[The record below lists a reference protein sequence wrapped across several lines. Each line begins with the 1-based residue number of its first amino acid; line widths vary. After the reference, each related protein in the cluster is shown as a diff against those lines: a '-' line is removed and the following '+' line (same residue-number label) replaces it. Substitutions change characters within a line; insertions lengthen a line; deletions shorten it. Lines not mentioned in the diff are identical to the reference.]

1 MNSRVAHINILD
13 YDIYIYI
20 STYIYIYPYLHM
32 YIYIFYICTYG
43 ISKDLTFFFALRILR
58 MTDFHQGD
66 LSGLRT
72 FVADEGFFGAG
83 PRWGIFGWE
92 VMGEFHVNIG

>member
-1 MNSRVAHINILD
+1 
-13 YDIYIYI
+13 
-20 STYIYIYPYLHM
+20 
-32 YIYIFYICTYG
+32 
-43 ISKDLTFFFALRILR
+43 

>member
-1 MNSRVAHINILD
+1 M
-13 YDIYIYI
+13 YIYIYI
-20 STYIYIYPYLHM
+20 LYM
-32 YIYIFYICTYG
+32 YIWNFQR
-43 ISKDLTFFFALRILR
+43 SHVFFALRILR